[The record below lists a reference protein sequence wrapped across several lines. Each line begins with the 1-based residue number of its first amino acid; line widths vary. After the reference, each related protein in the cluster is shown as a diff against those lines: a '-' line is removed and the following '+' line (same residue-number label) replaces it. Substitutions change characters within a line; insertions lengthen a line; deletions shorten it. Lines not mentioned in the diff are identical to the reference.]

1 MSRPQALWNAV
12 LAALL
17 VAVAL
22 SGIFWLD
29 SPAGTIAANVAL
41 GLLIG
46 TLLGLTGRGRA
57 FALLIIVLLLAPL
70 LARFVL
76 VGAQLVW
83 GPWLF
88 SLLAGWFIG
97 TTAHGLT
104 RRAAGRQRTAM
115 KSTLKWYIA
124 DRGFAIE
131 DPSAEQI
138 EAKIRKVDGGRR
150 SLVTID
156 KQFARL
162 EVCGNAQERLVIF
175 RSLDTRDDGA
185 WSVALDYAAQ
195 GGDVPVQM
203 GLVQSDM
210 LRTRTVDLAHALAHV
225 ADFLSDEPSSQSG
238 NWWTGEDV
246 LLIKP
251 SFP

>member
-1 MSRPQALWNAV
+1 MSRAQALWNGVLAV
-12 LAALL
+12 LLL
-17 VAVAL
+17 VVAL
-22 SGIFWLD
+22 SAIFWLD
-29 SPAGTIAANVAL
+29 SPASTIVGNVVL
-41 GLLIG
+41 GLTIG
-46 TLLGLTGRGRA
+46 TLLGATGRGLA
-57 FALLIIVLLLAPL
+57 FALLILVLLAGPL
-70 LARFVL
+70 VTRFVL
-76 VGAQLVW
+76 VDAQLVW

-97 TTAHGLT
+97 TTAHGLA
-104 RRAAGRQRTAM
+104 RRAAGLQRTAM
-115 KSTLKWYIA
+115 KPTLKWYVA

-175 RSLDTRDDGA
+175 RSLDTRDDGR
-185 WSVALDYAAQ
+185 WSVALDDAAQ

-203 GLVQSDM
+203 GLVQNDV
-210 LRTRTVDLAHALAHV
+210 LRTRTVDLAHALSHV
-225 ADFLSDEPSSQSG
+225 ADFLSDEPSSPSG

-246 LLIKP
+246 LFIKP
-251 SFP
+251 AVP